1 MCILLSNWQQ
11 NSIDSN
17 GLALIR
23 HQSIIC
29 TNVATFIDAYM
40 DAKNKDGEIS
50 MKVPQFT
57 LEIYICIYCLQN
69 DNHCTQVLNA
79 WTRSHFWSPGRPI
92 DHMSQDSIRVGAIL
106 RSVFVFMCLLI

>member
-79 WTRSHFWSPGRPI
+79 WTRSHFWSTGRPI